1 MRSTIFFILLLW
13 VSSLYGQ
20 AQQIIAAKIVDNTT
34 KEPLEF
40 VNIRFE
46 GTALGTTTT
55 KSGHFILAFS
65 KDVVT
70 EADHL
75 QISFLGYETRRL
87 NMTQLKRLSAKPINI
102 ALTPTS
108 YSLSE
113 VLLKSPPREK
123 KTIGHTSF
131 TAGSMGYWEGKEAI
145 GGEIASVIR
154 INKKRTKLH
163 GFAFNI
169 LQNASDSIQVRV
181 NIYKFQGGEPLENMV
196 DNEILRTISSKKGSY
211 PVSLED
217 QHIVVDEDVLISIQ
231 LVEAYGPRIYFALSA
246 SAYGGTSFIRQKM
259 HPYWQIQKTV
269 CVGFKVESSFP
280 KVIRDVGITKTD

>member
-1 MRSTIFFILLLW
+1 MRSTIFFILLIW
-13 VSSLYGQ
+13 VSGLYGQ
-20 AQQIIAAKIVDNTT
+20 EQQVIAARIVDNTT
-34 KEPLEF
+34 KVPLEF

-46 GTALGTTTT
+46 GKELGTTTT
-55 KSGHFILAFS
+55 KSGHFILSFN
-65 KDVVT
+65 KDKVT
-70 EADHL
+70 AADHL

-87 NMTQLKRLSAKPINI
+87 TMTQLKRLSAKPITI
-102 ALTPTS
+102 ALTPAP

-113 VLLKSPPREK
+113 VLLKSAPREK

-145 GGEIASVIR
+145 GGEIASVIQ
-154 INKKRTKLH
+154 INKERTKLH
-163 GFAFNI
+163 GLAFNI

-181 NIYKFQGGEPLENMV
+181 KIYSYLGGEPLENLTT
-196 DNEILRTISSKKGSY
+196 NEILRTISSKKGLHRI
-211 PVSLED
+211 SLEG
-217 QHIVVDEDVLISIQ
+217 QNIIVDKDVLISIQ

-280 KVIRDVGITKTD
+280 NLIQEGGITKTD